1 MVKDPSV
8 YLADIFECIKQIEE
22 YTAHITFSEFDDDR
36 KTQDAVM
43 RRIEIIGEAVKN
55 LSDEFRKEHSH
66 IAWKEIAGM
75 RDVLIHEYAGILLER
90 VWNTVQEDI
99 PVLKKYIQPLL

>member
-1 MVKDPSV
+1 MAKDPNV
-8 YLADIFECIKQIEE
+8 YLADIVECIEQIEE
-22 YTAHITFSEFDDDR
+22 YTNTITFSEFDEDC

-55 LSDEFRKEHSH
+55 LSDEFRKEHSS

-75 RDVLIHEYAGILLER
+75 RDVLIHEYVGILLER
-90 VWNTVQEDI
+90 VWNTVKEDI
-99 PVLKKYIQPLL
+99 PTLKKYVQSLM